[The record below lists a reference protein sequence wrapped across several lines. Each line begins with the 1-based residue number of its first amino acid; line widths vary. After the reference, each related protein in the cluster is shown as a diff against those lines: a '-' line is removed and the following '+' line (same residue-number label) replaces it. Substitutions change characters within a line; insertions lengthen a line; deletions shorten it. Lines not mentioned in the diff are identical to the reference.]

1 MRDARKE
8 AVMKIAIQEYRNSV
22 VYGFSSN
29 TANAINM
36 MEEAYHMCVAFNIE
50 GNAEL
55 RKIIDEAKE
64 KYKDELNSLEEKGE
78 YDDR

>member
-36 MEEAYHMCVAFNIE
+36 MEEAYQMCAFFNIE

-64 KYKDELNSLEEKGE
+64 KYKDELNSLEEKE
-78 YDDR
+78 ERDDR

>member
-8 AVMKIAIQEYRNSV
+8 AVMKIAIQEYKNSI

-29 TANAINM
+29 TANAIHM
-36 MEEAYHMCVAFNIE
+36 MEDAYQMCASFNIE

-64 KYKDELNSLEEKGE
+64 KYKNELNSLEEKE
-78 YDDR
+78 ERDDR